1 MSDPIPPF
9 VSEGATPGP
18 PFEVVVVRPPR
29 RRYWVHVLLLVLTI
43 GTTLVV
49 GAGMSYAF
57 HHNRPPFD
65 PADNVYFA
73 AFPVDWIWNQP
84 ARLLG
89 GMPFSFSVLLI
100 LLSHE
105 MGHYLYCVRYRV
117 WATLPYF
124 IPFPSLIGTMG
135 AFIRIRSPIHTR
147 SELFDIGIAGPI
159 AGFVPAVV
167 AAFVGLSLSKP
178 MPDFSPAP
186 EIQFGHSLVFS
197 LVQWASSWVSTNP
210 VLRLPLDRIYLHP
223 VAVAAWVGMFAT
235 SLNLLPGGQLD
246 GGHIVYSLAPRAHR
260 WVTILASLIL
270 LPLAWYRWA
279 GWSIWAILVFLTGT
293 RHPIVPQEPPLSRRR
308 QIMALVALA
317 ILVLTFMKAPL
328 LHQSMPEAIRR

>member
-1 MSDPIPPF
+1 MSEPIPPLPI
-9 VSEGATPGP
+9 EIPPGP
-18 PFEVVVVRPPR
+18 PYEVVVVRPLR
-29 RRYWVHVLLLVLTI
+29 RRYWVHLLLLVLTI

-65 PADNVYFA
+65 PDDKVYFP
-73 AFPVDWIWNQP
+73 AFPVDWVWNQP
-84 ARLLG
+84 TRLLEG
-89 GMPFSFSVLLI
+89 IPFSFSVLLI
-100 LLSHE
+100 LLCHE

-147 SELFDIGIAGPI
+147 SELFDIGIAGPF
-159 AGFVPAVV
+159 AGFVPALV

-178 MPDFSPAP
+178 MPSFLPAP
-186 EIQFGHSLVFS
+186 DIQFGHSPVFW
-197 LVQWASSWVSTNP
+197 LVQWASSWVSANP

-260 WVTILASLIL
+260 WITILTSLIL

-279 GWSIWAILVFLTGT
+279 GWGIWAILVFLTGS
-293 RHPIVPQEPPLSRRR
+293 RHPIVPSEPPLTRRR
-308 QIMALVALA
+308 LALALVALG
-317 ILVLTFMKAPL
+317 ILALTFMSAPL

>member
-1 MSDPIPPF
+1 MSEPIPPLASDDAAF
-9 VSEGATPGP
+9 GP
-18 PFEVVVVRPPR
+18 PYEVVVVRPLR

-57 HHNRPPFD
+57 HHNRPPLD
-65 PADNVYFA
+65 PDDNVYFP
-73 AFPVDWIWNQP
+73 AFPLDWVWNQP
-84 ARLLG
+84 ARLLEG
-89 GMPFSFSVLLI
+89 VPFSFSVLLI

-159 AGFVPAVV
+159 AGFVPAVI
-167 AAFVGLSLSKP
+167 AAFVGISLSKP
-178 MPDFSPAP
+178 MPHFSQVPD
-186 EIQFGHSLVFS
+186 IQFGHSLIFWVA
-197 LVQWASSWVSTNP
+197 QGISSWVSANP
-210 VLRLPLDRIYLHP
+210 VLRMPLDRVYLHP

-246 GGHIVYSLAPRAHR
+246 GGHLVYSLAPRAHR
-260 WVTILASLIL
+260 WITILTSLIL
-270 LPLAWYRWA
+270 LPLAWRSWA
-279 GWSIWAILVFLTGT
+279 GWAIWAVLVFLTGV
-293 RHPIVPQEPPLSRRR
+293 RHPIVPLDPPLTRKQR
-308 QIMALVALA
+308 MLALVALG
-317 ILVLTFMKAPL
+317 ILLVTFMPAPL
-328 LHQSMPEAIRR
+328 LHQSIPEALRR